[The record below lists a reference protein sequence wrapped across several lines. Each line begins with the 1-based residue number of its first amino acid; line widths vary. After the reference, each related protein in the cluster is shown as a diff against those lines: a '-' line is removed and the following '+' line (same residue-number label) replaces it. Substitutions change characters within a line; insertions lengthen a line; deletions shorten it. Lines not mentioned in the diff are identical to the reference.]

1 MHINNADAGAAIHEV
16 SATCTRPAH
25 AALALAEPKVVCK
38 AGASVWHRAP
48 QAKYQSP
55 CLQHALNPGG
65 ECACTGEA
73 EQSEVEPGPGLP
85 APAAALERVHNG
97 ALAMP
102 GGDAGGRQRGGV
114 CRHLGC
120 RAALPQ
126 GAARGAALPAR
137 CRTNSV
143 SELPT
148 ACKPSTCL
156 KTFRQTSGRK
166 VVGWWRIGSCRPL
179 VPCCALGCRGRFGM
193 LRAASSQQP
202 VGFDDRCCRMTCVA
216 AGSCTGVPGG
226 SDCVDGGRHER
237 LRPIPAR
244 RGHCCR
250 RATQTAGGHHFWA
263 SDACHH
269 QCPHAPACTRL
280 PEGGL
285 PAGPEP
291 RLHMA
296 RHRGSRKRSWRTAW
310 TGCGS
315 CSSRRSRLRVSLP
328 CWRAPPHWDVRPLL
342 PTEHPCWQPQKA
354 TGGEASCAAGA
365 QATKQRGWRHWT
377 WSTCSSRCGT
387 TAASMHRRHAEHS
400 PCTLFTRV
408 MFTRVTPFQQTTC
421 ARTQRIVL
429 RCPSMRP
436 VAPVLLTSG

>member
-1 MHINNADAGAAIHEV
+1 MASCISSQVFESMPATCAESGCVLAQARQSNPRWNPAQACQRLPQPWSECIASHSRCLAEMQAGDSVEAYAAILDAV
-16 SATCTRPAH
+16 QPF
-25 AALALAEPKVVCK
+25 LKVYDP
-38 AGASVWHRAP
+38 R
-48 QAKYQSP
+48 
-55 CLQHALNPGG
+55 
-65 ECACTGEA
+65 
-73 EQSEVEPGPGLP
+73 
-85 APAAALERVHNG
+85 
-97 ALAMP
+97 
-102 GGDAGGRQRGGV
+102 
-114 CRHLGC
+114 
-120 RAALPQ
+120 
-126 GAARGAALPAR
+126 AALPAR
-137 CRTNSV
+137 RRTHSV

-148 ACKPSTCL
+148 ACKPPTCS

-179 VPCCALGCRGRFGM
+179 VPCCALCCRGRFGM

-216 AGSCTGVPGG
+216 AGSCTGVSGG

-237 LRPIPAR
+237 LRPLPAR
-244 RGHCCR
+244 RGHCCG
-250 RATQTAGGHHFWA
+250 RATYTAGGHHFCA
-263 SDACHH
+263 SNACHH
-269 QCPHAPACTRL
+269 QCPHAPACARL

-285 PAGPEP
+285 LAGPEP
-291 RLHMA
+291 RLHIA
-296 RHRGSRKRSWRTAW
+296 RRRGNRKRSWRTAW
-310 TGCGS
+310 IGCGS

-408 MFTRVTPFQQTTC
+408 TPFQQTTC